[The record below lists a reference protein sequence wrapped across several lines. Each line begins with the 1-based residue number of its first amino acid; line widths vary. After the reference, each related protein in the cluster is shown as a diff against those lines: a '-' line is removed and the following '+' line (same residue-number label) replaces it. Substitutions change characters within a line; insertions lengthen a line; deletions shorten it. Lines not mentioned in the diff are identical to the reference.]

1 MKLYN
6 RLGKY
11 RLTSTSYSRKFLLV
25 AFIGIHLPIIALV
38 AALLFFDLTQ
48 SKWFV
53 VLVVLI
59 MTLLSSILT
68 LSILNQLTSPIKH
81 AAKGVIDYRD
91 SRVMPSWPRQG
102 NDELSHLLNNLESM
116 LHELEVHRIHQE
128 DMSMLLAHDLRS
140 PISAAI
146 QTIELCKVS
155 KDINEVNESL
165 DSLKLYLQD
174 QLSFIDLM
182 LQIQK
187 HQSGIENFE
196 LEPVNLRPLVES
208 CVSSLR
214 RTLEEKNLK
223 LEFKSSD
230 DQVILAHPRMAAQ
243 CINNLLNNA
252 IKFSYPNGV
261 IEIAWECSG
270 TTTVLSI
277 RDYGTGFTEDVKQKL
292 FDKILFGGASGT
304 NGEKSNGLGLYLTKT
319 LMRNQK
325 GSVGAHSDGADKG
338 ATFSL
343 TFNAL

>member
-11 RLTSTSYSRKFLLV
+11 RLTSNSYSRKFLLV

-38 AALLFFDLTQ
+38 AALLFLDLTD

-91 SRVMPSWPRQG
+91 TRVIPRWPRQG

-146 QTIELCKVS
+146 QTIELCKS
-155 KDINEVNESL
+155 TDDIVEVNESL
-165 DSLKLYLQD
+165 DALKLYLQD

-196 LEPVNLRPLVES
+196 LEPVNLKPLLDS
-208 CVSSLR
+208 CIASLKQ
-214 RTLEEKNLK
+214 TLLEKNLTIN
-223 LEFKSSD
+223 FISSE

-243 CINNLLNNA
+243 CITNLLNNA
-252 IKFSYPNGV
+252 VKFSYPDNNIDIQWETNNGQ
-261 IEIAWECSG
+261 
-270 TTTVLSI
+270 TRLSI
-277 RDYGTGFTEDVKQKL
+277 QDHGIGFLEDVKKKL
-292 FDKILFGGASGT
+292 FNKILFGGASGT
-304 NGEKSNGLGLYLTKT
+304 IGEKSNGLGLYLTKT

-325 GSVGAHSDGADKG
+325 GSIDAYSEGKDKG